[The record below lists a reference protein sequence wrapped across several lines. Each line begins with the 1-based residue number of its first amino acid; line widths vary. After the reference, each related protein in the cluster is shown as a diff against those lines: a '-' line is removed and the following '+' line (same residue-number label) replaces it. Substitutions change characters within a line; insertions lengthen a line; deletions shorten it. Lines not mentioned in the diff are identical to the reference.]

1 MLELLIRVKSVA
13 LSKRIGRR
21 CDMSRGATSG
31 LMHRSKAGAELFGSL
46 QINDQ
51 LKLDRGLDGK
61 LARLFTLEDAIGIV
75 RRAITAAP
83 A

>member
-1 MLELLIRVKSVA
+1 
-13 LSKRIGRR
+13 
-21 CDMSRGATSG
+21 
-31 LMHRSKAGAELFGSL
+31 MHRRKAGAELFGSL

-75 RRAITAAP
+75 RRAITAAS

>member
-1 MLELLIRVKSVA
+1 MTRW
-13 LSKRIGRR
+13 
-21 CDMSRGATSG
+21 ATSG

-46 QINDQ
+46 QINDR

-75 RRAITAAP
+75 RRAITAAS